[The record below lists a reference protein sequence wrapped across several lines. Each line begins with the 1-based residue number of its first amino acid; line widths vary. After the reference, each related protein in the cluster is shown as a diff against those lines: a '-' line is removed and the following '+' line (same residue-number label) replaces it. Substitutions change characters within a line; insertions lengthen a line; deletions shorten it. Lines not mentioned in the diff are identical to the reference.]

1 MTHLE
6 HFHFLR
12 PAWLLLVPVVVWIWW
27 LVRTR
32 QDPLRGWR
40 AWMDR
45 DLLAALTVEDG
56 MPFRPTSS
64 VATLVC
70 SPPG

>member
-1 MTHLE
+1 MTGLE

-12 PAWLLLVPVVVWIWW
+12 PAWLLLVPVVAWLWW
-27 LVRTR
+27 RVRVQ

-45 DLLAALTVEDG
+45 DLLAALTVGRQGHSENWG
-56 MPFRPTSS
+56 YPLK
-64 VATLVC
+64 V
-70 SPPG
+70 GQIKN